1 MTSQPPA
8 PRNPASDASG
18 DPVAAW
24 IERAESTQVPVFSA
38 TVADVAS
45 IVDSSRSSAA
55 DLATAI
61 GRDAGLTAKLLKLAN
76 SPLFCQQG
84 RKAQTIN
91 SAVVLLGFHAVRDL
105 AITLSI
111 VDQAQNAPGR
121 KVLIDTLVQAF
132 HGAGQAHA
140 IAQGARF
147 DSADEVFLAGLLA
160 RLGELVFWSSETPEL
175 ETLASHSQPGMVLPP
190 EEQRALVGF
199 SLRDITAVLVE
210 QWQLGDLL
218 RDVALE
224 RGEDPRVA
232 GIALASEIAAA
243 GDGARWAAFTTASLR
258 EDPEAAA
265 IVKRHAELL
274 GGTVGQSL
282 ERIQHAA
289 QDATDIARRFGVTL
303 TPRPMAADRKS
314 APAPTAPTTNPTRQ
328 VEVLSAMTALMQQPV
343 TLDQLMRL
351 AIDGIVEGACLPR
364 VFFAL
369 LSPDRKAVLIKHQR
383 GEFGTLPRS
392 MTLADNR
399 FLHDALEQPEPVLL
413 TKPWTLMGSPA
424 WRAPNHSLVLRVM
437 VGRTTIGLLY
447 ADAGAQDTPIPAESR
462 AALLM
467 FVQQIGL
474 SLLSGNRA
482 S

>member
-8 PRNPASDASG
+8 PHTPASQAGG

-38 TVADVAS
+38 TVADVTS

-55 DLATAI
+55 DLANAI

-84 RKAQTIN
+84 RQAQTIN

-121 KVLIDTLVQAF
+121 KVLIDTLLQAF
-132 HGAGQAHA
+132 HGAGQARA
-140 IAQGARF
+140 IAQGAHF
-147 DSADEVFLAGLLA
+147 DDADEVFLAGLLA

-175 ETLASHSQPGMVLPP
+175 ETLARQSRPGVPLPP
-190 EEQRALVGF
+190 AEQRALVGF
-199 SLRDITAVLVE
+199 SLRDITAALVD
-210 QWQLGDLL
+210 QWQLGNLL

-224 RGEDPRVA
+224 RGDDPRVA
-232 GIALASEIAAA
+232 GITLASDIAAA
-243 GDGARWAAFTTASLR
+243 GDGGRWAALTVASLHG
-258 EDPEAAA
+258 DPEAADL
-265 IVKRHAELL
+265 VRRHAQLL
-274 GGTVGQSL
+274 DGTVAQSL
-282 ERIQHAA
+282 DRIQLAA
-289 QDATDIARRFGVTL
+289 QDATEIARRFGVTL
-303 TPRPMAADRKS
+303 TPRPVGADRREPSPPS
-314 APAPTAPTTNPTRQ
+314 APATNPTRQ
-328 VEVLSAMTALMQQPV
+328 VEVLSEMTALMQQPV

-369 LSPDRKAVLIKHQR
+369 LAPDRKAVLVKHQR
-383 GEFGTLPRS
+383 GEFGQLPRA
-392 MTLADNR
+392 LNLLDNR
-399 FLHDALEQPEPVLL
+399 PLNDALEHADPILL
-413 TKPWTLMGSPA
+413 ARPWTIMGSPA
-424 WRAPNHSLVLRVM
+424 WRAPAHSLVLRVM
-437 VGRTTIGLLY
+437 VGRSSIGVLY
-447 ADAGAQDTPIPAESR
+447 ADAGADGQPIPAESQT
-462 AALLM
+462 ALVM